1 MRAYSNIMELLVEE
15 RVQQQVS
22 ALPQPIVSG
31 VNSKDLVAYA
41 LNRLPPLYATSQEGM
56 AYQMKRARVE
66 YATQI
71 DRTVDCAIAAIQQ
84 EPQRQRTP
92 LEMPQIST
100 AHQQLLQQ
108 LRSLLQ
114 HETVT
119 WNTLPGEIQ
128 QALSQI
134 GKGIVAPQSK
144 THPLAQVD
152 IPWPQDKRLRQT
164 IDQLSQLKQKI
175 ADWSDQLATVDTCK
189 TLDPVETQKSLAAQ
203 AKPAPENQLFS
214 EPDTLLAHLQQGIE
228 HWNLWRAENPDLVP
242 KLDGANLSGI
252 DLSGINFQGIQLN
265 SAHLIETQ
273 LVGACLAEANLSL
286 AYFKQANLANADL
299 SGANLETAS
308 LSQTNFNQANL
319 QGAILRSAYLKAANL
334 SRANLSGANCR
345 DANLE
350 GANLSYANLSHADL
364 EGADLSAADLSHAN
378 LSGANL
384 NGAKLKWSD
393 LSSANLSNVQALS
406 TNFSGA
412 RFTNACVENWT
423 IDHATRFNW
432 TVCDYV
438 RLSNFDPARYPR
450 EEDFPQGEFSRLFEV
465 RNAAVVG

>member
-15 RVQQQVS
+15 KVKQQVS
-22 ALPQPIVSG
+22 ALPTQVISFNP
-31 VNSKDLVAYA
+31 KDLVAYA

-56 AYQMKRARVE
+56 AYQMQRARAE
-66 YATQI
+66 YGNQI
-71 DRTVDCAIAAIQQ
+71 DQTVDCAIAAIQQ

-92 LEMPQIST
+92 LDIPPIST

-119 WNTLPGEIQ
+119 WKTLPEEIRH
-128 QALSQI
+128 ALSQL
-134 GKGIVAPQSK
+134 GEGIVATPSNSD
-144 THPLAQVD
+144 PVAQD
-152 IPWPQDKRLRQT
+152 DMPWPEDKRLRQT

-175 ADWSDQLATVDTCK
+175 ASWSDQLVAVK
-189 TLDPVETQKSLAAQ
+189 TSKKLDPVETQKSLAAQ
-203 AKPAPENQLFS
+203 AKPAPENQHFS
-214 EPDTLLAHLQQGIE
+214 DPDTLLAHLHQGVE
-228 HWNLWRAENPDLVP
+228 HWNLWRAENPDIVP
-242 KLDGANLSGI
+242 KLDSANLSGI

-273 LVGACLAEANLSL
+273 LVGACLTGANLSL
-286 AYFKQANLANADL
+286 AYLKQSNLTEADL

-319 QGAILRSAYLKAANL
+319 QGANLRSAYLKAAKL
-334 SRANLSGANCR
+334 SRANLSGADLR
-345 DANLE
+345 SANLE
-350 GANLSYANLSHADL
+350 GADLSYANLSHADL
-364 EGADLSAADLSHAN
+364 EGADLSAADLKHAN
-378 LSGANL
+378 LIGANL
-384 NGAKLKWSD
+384 KGAKLKWSD
-393 LSSANLSNVQALS
+393 LSSANLSNVQALG

-412 RFTNACVENWT
+412 RFTNACVENWA
-423 IDHATRFNW
+423 IDSATRFNW

-438 RLSNFDPARYPR
+438 RLGTFGPNRYPR
-450 EEDFPQGEFSRLFEV
+450 EEDFPQGEFSKLFEV